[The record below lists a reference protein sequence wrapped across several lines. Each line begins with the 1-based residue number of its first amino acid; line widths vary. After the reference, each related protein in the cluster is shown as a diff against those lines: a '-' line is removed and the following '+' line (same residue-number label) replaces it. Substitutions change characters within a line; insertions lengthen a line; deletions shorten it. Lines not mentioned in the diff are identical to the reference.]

1 MSSRRLSTKHS
12 LLSGTRRNLIQEIVK
27 VVVRK
32 RITLEERRKK
42 QLYRQAEVVVGAVK
56 VVVVAI
62 IKRQVSIAL
71 KIFRHL
77 VVVRKI
83 MHLLTVS

>member
-56 VVVVAI
+56 VVEVAI